1 MSSIVISTVLAVIVI
16 IKVIRDKDYI
26 WLLCLVPFA
35 YSIVLSKTDILDFI
49 PNWVVS
55 ITFYIIVILT
65 FYLCA
70 YFSLKKDN
78 KENADDSSD

>member
-1 MSSIVISTVLAVIVI
+1 MSSIVISTVLAVILMI
-16 IKVIRDKDYI
+16 QVIRDKDYI

-35 YSIVLSKTDILDFI
+35 CLIVLSLTDILDFI
-49 PNWVVS
+49 PSWAVS
-55 ITFYIIVILT
+55 LSFYIIGILT

-70 YFSLKKDN
+70 YYGLKKHN